1 MFCIC
6 PQPNGFD
13 PSTMGHFLESHVL
26 EDDENCLRRPMTSMG
41 VKGLRGNMVTSVRSG
56 FKPFKHLVLP

>member
-26 EDDENCLRRPMTSMG
+26 EDNEKLFTTSYDIHG
-41 VKGLRGNMVTSVRSG
+41 GERVKR
-56 FKPFKHLVLP
+56 KHGDKC

>member
-26 EDDENCLRRPMTSMG
+26 EDDENCLQHPMTPMG
-41 VKGLRGNMVTSVRSG
+41 VKGLRGKYGN
-56 FKPFKHLVLP
+56 KC